1 MSAPPRTEIFN
12 PVMLQRS
19 YGRFDVDMA
28 EKYGYHDFTY
38 ANWFERFIDCCGW
51 AKATWT
57 EFPRE
62 LGDPKQISLVG
73 ECMGAINRE
82 VKYYCKT
89 NSRGVR
95 SELREDLFSRF
106 AMCLNFLENVTGRRI
121 AVEADVVEDE
131 DDDEEECHE
140 EGKGKKGARVTETEK
155 NPFAD

>member
-1 MSAPPRTEIFN
+1 
-12 PVMLQRS
+12 
-19 YGRFDVDMA
+19 MA

-62 LGDPKQISLVG
+62 LVDPKQISLVG

-89 NSRGVR
+89 TPRGVQ

-121 AVEADVVEDE
+121 AVEADVVEDG
-131 DDDEEECHE
+131 DQYDDEDEDRE
-140 EGKGKKGARVTETEK
+140 EGKGKKGTRVTETK
-155 NPFAD
+155 KTPFEDY